1 MNIKMKFSKLHT
13 IGLSLLFALGL
24 GTTSCQDDFDG
35 KEPVIQAPEATHKAN
50 MTILEFKQAYWPKN
64 EAGAFDATVTD
75 FAEEIGNH
83 PTLPDEHIYI
93 SGRVISSDQAGNV
106 FKSLVLQ
113 DATGALAFSINQ
125 YDLYLKFPLGQEVVV
140 DLTGLYAGM
149 YRGLFQ
155 IGMPSESNGTTS
167 CSFLPDELFK
177 IHAEKNGLPD
187 ASLTQIITL
196 DNIASL
202 GASPE
207 DLMKNQSQM
216 VRFNDVKF
224 ELAGQAQFASYKNT
238 EDRNLLDTYGN
249 TLVVRTSGY
258 SNFWQNT
265 LPAESCDIE
274 GIMGYYA
281 SGSRASW
288 QMILND
294 YAGVMNVGNPSH
306 PQGSKQNPYTV
317 ADWVL
322 KVNADEAISGWVSGY
337 IVGAVALGVT
347 EITSD
352 IDIDWTAT
360 TTAPNTLVIGATPT
374 TKTLAEAFVIQLP
387 QGSDLRNYG
396 NLADHPDLYGKQ
408 ISVTGIGGKVLGT
421 AGVTGNT
428 GTSEE
433 FVIEGVQV
441 GPVDG
446 NGTAEAPYSCAQI
459 IAKNPSSTTEAV
471 ESGVWVNGYI
481 VGSIPTG
488 GASTNISGTVFGL
501 DNAAASNLVIAPS
514 SSCTDYTKCV
524 VVQLPSG
531 SAVRTALNLANNPGN
546 LGKLVSV
553 KGDIMKYCG
562 GPGVK
567 NTSEYKMD
575 GTVPPDPQPTG
586 DPKGTGTKDDPY
598 NAAMALKVASELAS
612 DASTD
617 KVYVAGI
624 VSSVKEIST
633 QFGNGTF
640 SISDDGTTSGEFLI
654 YRAKYIGGENFTSAD
669 QIKVGDKVVVYG
681 SLINYMGNTPEMTQ
695 GGELVSI
702 EPGENPN
709 PNPGTGGTL
718 DNPYTVAE
726 ADAII
731 TAGTYTS
738 DKVYIKGVI
747 SAITSVDTEN
757 YGNANYF
764 ISDDGSTNGQLE
776 VFRGYYLNGDKF
788 TSADQIKVGD
798 KVVILGAL
806 TSYNGKH
813 QVNTGSRIITLN
825 GQGGGEPDQP
835 VNPDPSGETV
845 TIASTA
851 ISDVPGIS
859 TVDGYTF
866 DIQKASGTTAPLKHT
881 GTSAIRLYANNTMK
895 ISGAAMSKIVITLAS
910 DAGYR
915 YTDFTPSTGKI
926 EPAQAKDD
934 KTITWVGN
942 ATEVTFTVGAIATYG
957 SENTKPGQIRFT
969 STTIY
974 PSK

>member
-1 MNIKMKFSKLHT
+1 MNIKMKFSKIHT

-24 GTTSCQDDFDG
+24 GATSCQDDFDG
-35 KEPVIQAPEATHKAN
+35 KEPVIQAPVAEHKAN

-125 YDLYLKFPLGQEVVV
+125 YDLYLKFPLGQEVIV

-238 EDRNLLDTYGN
+238 EDRNLLDIYGN

-317 ADWVL
+317 SDWTL

-337 IVGAVALGVT
+337 IVGAVAPGVT
-347 EITSD
+347 NITSD
-352 IDIDWTAT
+352 TDIEWTAT
-360 TTAPNTLVIGATPT
+360 VTLNNTLVIGATPA
-374 TKTLAEAFVIQLP
+374 TKTLAEALVIELP
-387 QGSDLRNYG
+387 QGSDLRTHG
-396 NLADHPDLYGKQ
+396 NLKDHPELYGKQ

-531 SAVRTALNLANNPGN
+531 SSVRTALNLANNPGN

-586 DPKGTGTKDDPY
+586 EPKGTGTKDDPY

-624 VSSVKEIST
+624 VSSVKEISIEH
-633 QFGNGTF
+633 GTF

-654 YRAKYIGGENFTSAD
+654 YRAKYIGGEKFTSAD

-776 VFRGYYLNGDKF
+776 VFCGYYLGGDKF

-806 TSYNGKH
+806 TLYNGKH

-825 GQGGGEPDQP
+825 GQGGEEPDQP

-851 ISDVPGIS
+851 ISNVPGIS

-866 DIQKASGTTAPLKHT
+866 DIQKASGTTAPLSHS

-926 EPAQAKDD
+926 EPAQATGD

-957 SENTKPGQIRFT
+957 SESTKPGQIRFT

>member
-1 MNIKMKFSKLHT
+1 MNIKMKFSKIHT

-24 GTTSCQDDFDG
+24 GATSCQDDFDG
-35 KEPVIQAPEATHKAN
+35 KEPVIQAPVAEHKAN

-125 YDLYLKFPLGQEVVV
+125 YDLYLKFPLGQEVIV

-317 ADWVL
+317 SDWTL

-337 IVGAVALGVT
+337 IVGAVAPGVT
-347 EITSD
+347 NITSD
-352 IDIDWTAT
+352 TDIEWTAT
-360 TTAPNTLVIGATPT
+360 VTLNNTLVIGATPA
-374 TKTLAEAFVIQLP
+374 TKTLAEALVIELP
-387 QGSDLRNYG
+387 QGSDLRTHG
-396 NLADHPDLYGKQ
+396 NLKDHPELYGKQ

-531 SAVRTALNLANNPGN
+531 SSVRTALNLANNPGN

-586 DPKGTGTKDDPY
+586 EPKGTGTKDDPY

-624 VSSVKEIST
+624 VSSVKEISIEH
-633 QFGNGTF
+633 GTF

-654 YRAKYIGGENFTSAD
+654 YRAKYIGGEKFTSAD

-776 VFRGYYLNGDKF
+776 VFCGYYLGGDKF

-806 TSYNGKH
+806 TLYNGKH

-825 GQGGGEPDQP
+825 GQGGEEPDQP

-851 ISDVPGIS
+851 ISNVPGIS

-866 DIQKASGTTAPLKHT
+866 DIQKASGTTAPLSHS

-926 EPAQAKDD
+926 EPAQATGD

-957 SENTKPGQIRFT
+957 SESTKPGQIRFT